1 MRMCAAVVRNAPGLH
16 TDEIRP
22 KDRAIIPGT
31 RSVNSTKVRVLVP
44 FHSIHPRGSPDHAGT
59 PRITM
64 DRPDKS
70 SFVREKVA
78 VGRLRTLRSGAPHR
92 RVRASAWQ
100 GAAQVRWMARPHML
114 QAAQSR
120 PKAVKPSRSLVK
132 SRGSIRSSIDPSA
145 ALERHKELEKLDRL
159 KARIRATSYG
169 LGGMDWN
176 AVFRRY
182 DADHSGEL
190 DADEFVAALKTVA
203 SSACLNEDD
212 LRQLFEQVDIDG
224 SGLVDA
230 AEFTAFMEITP
241 DERARKQIRDSNG
254 HGTQE
259 YIVMAP
265 CILREQ
271 ADMSSEKLGHLSK
284 GEVVAVT
291 DRRGNRLRIS
301 RLKFGSLSQPQTGW
315 VSETAMANSD
325 DASDGEDAPRILLAK
340 LERAEGQMGRF
351 ATERELAEGTQRRLM
366 MLAKDKMWADYARKE
381 SAAARRQRRRPAN
394 TSRQPGYDATTG
406 AESRRHASIDS
417 RCPQPNAPEESSG
430 GRNSIGLMSEA
441 EHQLYGEIAAAALA
455 ECDVASGSR
464 RHLSPEA
471 SDATRMLL
479 LSLLEHTPRWQWGRA
494 VEREWP
500 VLKQELL
507 TLLAV
512 SESGNSAAAEEA
524 VACAMLR
531 WRQERAASCAL
542 RGGKRVEPEHYLQQY
557 LSQRQHRR
565 TLSSRAT
572 AATRRVLA
580 PLDASSSSNA
590 AAIDSTGTV
599 SVETS
604 ICKGALFSSDAVSIG
619 GSESDLSTDAGSK
632 YASVDR
638 VIRRRRRLAERE
650 RGKASDAEK
659 NSSATLA

>member
-1 MRMCAAVVRNAPGLH
+1 
-16 TDEIRP
+16 
-22 KDRAIIPGT
+22 
-31 RSVNSTKVRVLVP
+31 
-44 FHSIHPRGSPDHAGT
+44 
-59 PRITM
+59 
-64 DRPDKS
+64 
-70 SFVREKVA
+70 
-78 VGRLRTLRSGAPHR
+78 
-92 RVRASAWQ
+92 
-100 GAAQVRWMARPHML
+100 MARLQM

-120 PKAVKPSRSLVK
+120 PKAVQPSRSLVK

-145 ALERHKELEKLDRL
+145 ALERHKQLEQLDRL

-190 DADEFVAALKTVA
+190 DVDEFVAALKTVA

-212 LRQLFEQVDIDG
+212 LRQLFERVDIDG

-259 YIVMAP
+259 YIAMAP

-271 ADMSSEKLGHLSK
+271 ADTSSEKLGHLNK

-301 RLKFGSLSQPQTGW
+301 RLKFSSLSQPQTGW
-315 VSETAMANSD
+315 VSETATANTD
-325 DASDGEDAPRILLAK
+325 DASDREDEPRILLAK
-340 LERAEGQMGRF
+340 LDRAEGQMGRF

-366 MLAKDKMWADYARKE
+366 MLAKDKMWADRARKE
-381 SAAARRQRRRPAN
+381 SAAAKQQRRRQAN
-394 TSRQPGYDATTG
+394 TSRQSGYDATTG
-406 AESRRHASIDS
+406 AGSRRRAATDS
-417 RCPQPNAPEESSG
+417 RCPTPSAPEESSS
-430 GRNSIGLMSEA
+430 GRDSIGRMSEA
-441 EHQLYGEIAAAALA
+441 EHQLYGEIAAAALLG
-455 ECDVASGSR
+455 ECDIASGSR
-464 RHLSPEA
+464 GHLSREV
-471 SDATRMLL
+471 SNATRLLL
-479 LSLLEHTPRWQWGRA
+479 LSLLEHTPRWQWCRA

-524 VACAMLR
+524 VASAMLR
-531 WRQERAASCAL
+531 WRQERAASSAL
-542 RGGKRVEPEHYLQQY
+542 RGGERIEPPEDYYVQPH
-557 LSQRQHRR
+557 LSQQRR
-565 TLSSRAT
+565 TRSSRAA

-590 AAIDSTGTV
+590 AAVASTSSV
-599 SVETS
+599 SIETS
-604 ICKGALFSSDAVSIG
+604 ICKGALFSSDAVSMD
-619 GSESDLSTDAGSK
+619 GSESDVSTDAWSK
-632 YASVDR
+632 YTSVDR

-650 RGKASDAEK
+650 RGKEAGAEK
-659 NSSATLA
+659 YSSATRE